1 MQRKRGTEFFDNSIS
16 VYLIVV
22 FILVF
27 GIMSC
32 AKKESGTND
41 ESYYTEERYYNS
53 ETEDVVLEDQK
64 KYSMKRYVGTESTL
78 RDAPECFGLDNFLY
92 NYNEKLYK
100 LWYIIEGGYYDKKR
114 KKGSRI

>member
-41 ESYYTEERYYNS
+41 ESYYTEERYYNH
-53 ETEDVVLEDQK
+53 TKLKKLDMLDLQIIFLQK
-64 KYSMKRYVGTESTL
+64 IV
-78 RDAPECFGLDNFLY
+78 
-92 NYNEKLYK
+92 
-100 LWYIIEGGYYDKKR
+100 I
-114 KKGSRI
+114 

>member
-41 ESYYTEERYYNS
+41 ESYYTEE
-53 ETEDVVLEDQK
+53 K
-64 KYSMKRYVGTESTL
+64 IKRNIL
-78 RDAPECFGLDNFLY
+78 
-92 NYNEKLYK
+92 
-100 LWYIIEGGYYDKKR
+100 
-114 KKGSRI
+114 